1 MYKMFLPLTWIMLA
15 TAPSGVQGQMRLELQ
30 QLLDAPVIG
39 REHPDA
45 KDNKYGFEGG
55 SVIKI
60 DGTYHMF
67 VAELAG
73 DPLWV
78 RLRLAH
84 WCSGDAVHWKRA
96 ATIKETSGKPRGQT
110 GLPYESV
117 WAPMPV
123 YNDAEGRWDLFFVAY
138 DQGGVTG
145 GRIRR
150 ATSTV
155 AGRAGIGGPYRD
167 VGIVLQPDPQSQPWE
182 GVQGVDSFFPYR
194 ANGRWYG
201 FYGSSEFSPCCTPAR
216 RSNAASGR
224 SAWFG

>member
-30 QLLDAPVIG
+30 QLLDSPVIG

-78 RLRLAH
+78 RLTGALLQRR
-84 WCSGDAVHWKRA
+84 CSPLEACRDHQGDQRQA
-96 ATIKETSGKPRGQT
+96 AGPDRIALRIGVGADA
-110 GLPYESV
+110 GL
-117 WAPMPV
+117 
-123 YNDAEGRWDLFFVAY
+123 
-138 DQGGVTG
+138 Q
-145 GRIRR
+145 
-150 ATSTV
+150 
-155 AGRAGIGGPYRD
+155 
-167 VGIVLQPDPQSQPWE
+167 
-182 GVQGVDSFFPYR
+182 
-194 ANGRWYG
+194 
-201 FYGSSEFSPCCTPAR
+201 
-216 RSNAASGR
+216 
-224 SAWFG
+224 